1 MAKRITKEEK
11 GLLGLI
17 GNSEE
22 GFLYMSPDQ
31 VDPLIKRGWAEQ
43 HPGMEEDGKFATRLT
58 EEGIGKFKTLNK
70 PKDSVLDQPEPEKR
84 DGYVGEIE
92 VEDEEVDSEQLPVV
106 EDEPTQTPLA
116 EEVVVAEV
124 SGFELEKNIP
134 VPPRTRKLRGPYKYP
149 FDKME
154 VGDSFHIP
162 ATEDRPKPSR
172 TLASTVS
179 TASKK
184 YGKTFVVRTVDD
196 SDPKGVG
203 ARVFRLG

>member
-43 HPGMEEDGKFATRLT
+43 HPWMEEDGKFATRLT
-58 EEGIGKFKTLNK
+58 KEGIG
-70 PKDSVLDQPEPEKR
+70 
-84 DGYVGEIE
+84 EIE
-92 VEDEEVDSEQLPVV
+92 AEDEEVDSEQLPVV